1 MREGMIPT
9 VLGAAVTGAGATM
22 VKKKAATAIG
32 AGILGF
38 GLAHIVLG
46 SIDLVQHRDDKMEKA
61 KRFGLW

>member
-9 VLGAAVTGAGATM
+9 VLGAAVTGAGAVM
-22 VKKKAATAIG
+22 VKKKQVTAIG

-38 GLAHIVLG
+38 GIAHIVLG
-46 SIDLVQHRDDKMEKA
+46 SMDLVQHRDDKMENT